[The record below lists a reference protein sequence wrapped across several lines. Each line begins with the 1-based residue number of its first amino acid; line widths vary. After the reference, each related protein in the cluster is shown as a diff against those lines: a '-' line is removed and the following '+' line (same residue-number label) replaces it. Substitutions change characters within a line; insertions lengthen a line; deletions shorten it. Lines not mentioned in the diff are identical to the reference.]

1 MDWAALKQEY
11 MTSTQSLRALAKK
24 HNTSYTRISMHS
36 RAEGWVEARRQLV
49 AITESKVMEK
59 AAEKAA
65 NASTMLYDTA
75 LEAMVL
81 LKDLMGGATEL
92 SDVKTVTGA
101 LKDLKTVLDAKSEA
115 DIEEQRVRI
124 AKLRREA
131 AGETQDRE
139 ITVRFAEGDGWQN

>member
-24 HNTSYTRISMHS
+24 HNTSYTRVSMHS
-36 RAEGWVEARRQLV
+36 RAEGWVEARRQFV
-49 AITESKVMEK
+49 AKTESKVMEK
-59 AAEKAA
+59 ASEKAA

-75 LEAMVL
+75 LEAMSL
-81 LKDLMGGATEL
+81 LKDLMSGATEL

-115 DIEEQRVRI
+115 DIEEQRARI
-124 AKLRREA
+124 EKLRREA